1 LTHSV
6 AGVRAQVSDPEAVIR
21 ETHRWGKAHAAEA
34 LLADARV
41 VFGADH
47 LETAARH
54 AERARD
60 SSSMITRSVAME
72 SLLYLSGQS
81 QVSEAI
87 GMAGIRVG
95 STSVAICV
103 FGSIGV
109 DDLIEALGWT
119 RDDNV
124 LDAQG
129 KSLRAL
135 GISSAEEATVSED
148 ARRDLALERTALLDA
163 FR

>member
-1 LTHSV
+1 LTHSI
-6 AGVRAQVSDPEAVIR
+6 AGVRTQISDPEAVIQ
-21 ETHRWGKAHAAEA
+21 EAHRWGTAHAAEA
-34 LLADARV
+34 MLADARL

-72 SLLYLSGQS
+72 TLLYLSGQG

-87 GMAGIRVG
+87 RLAGIRIG
-95 STSVAICV
+95 STTVAICV
-103 FGSIGV
+103 FGSRV
-109 DDLIEALGWT
+109 DNLIEALGWT
-119 RDDNV
+119 RDDSV

-135 GISSAEEATVSED
+135 GISPAEEATVPQE

>member
-1 LTHSV
+1 
-6 AGVRAQVSDPEAVIR
+6 
-21 ETHRWGKAHAAEA
+21 
-34 LLADARV
+34 
-41 VFGADH
+41 
-47 LETAARH
+47 
-54 AERARD
+54 
-60 SSSMITRSVAME
+60 ME

-119 RDDNV
+119 RDDSV

>member
-41 VFGADH
+41 VFGA
-47 LETAARH
+47 LTSPFSTPAWMAAPTATTSSGLTPLWASLPV
-54 AERARD
+54 RD
-60 SSSMITRSVAME
+60 WTSSW
-72 SLLYLSGQS
+72 
-81 QVSEAI
+81 
-87 GMAGIRVG
+87 MAGIRVG

-124 LDAQG
+124 LDAEG

>member
-1 LTHSV
+1 M
-6 AGVRAQVSDPEAVIR
+6 RAQVSDPEAVIR

-72 SLLYLSGQS
+72 TLLYLSGRG

-87 GMAGIRVG
+87 GMAGISIG
-95 STSVAICV
+95 STNVAICV
-103 FGSIGV
+103 FGSRV
-109 DDLIEALGWT
+109 DNLIEALGWT
-119 RDDNV
+119 RDDSV

-135 GISSAEEATVSED
+135 GISPAEEATVPQE